1 MTGTPT
7 SRRGLRLAS
16 GLIAAGLTLTAAPY
30 ALAAEADDT
39 SVMKLTSAE
48 AEKLADRIGVDVYG
62 DASAAADSTTP
73 EDAAADSTTPEEAA
87 ADSTIP
93 EAGTAAEAAA
103 DGPVTFSAKSALEG
117 VRGIGATV
125 PAAGGQYFTV
135 HSLGNVQLHRADGS
149 TAWARTN
156 TSLYADWQVKPLRPW
171 QQEPYPARIMMGY
184 NAVSP
189 FAPYS
194 DQGYDTGDLT
204 GDGTPDLVFSAAVGD
219 SPYRPFSSPG
229 SSLSS
234 GTFVTVL
241 DGRTG
246 KTLWSKLYAYASMV
260 KIVDGTLLVA
270 DSPRLNNGGAP
281 ATETAKLRGI
291 RFGYT
296 DGKLTPSKTWTH
308 DTGVAGPATWGA
320 LADLGG
326 GKAAVSWN
334 LRKTEGVAAH
344 GTTLVL
350 DTADGSVRWSTGS
363 DLYGRQLH
371 LDAARDRVV
380 ALEQADTMD
389 AITYEIVAYDLTGGA
404 RTTLDTRVNA
414 LATAMTVGDV
424 SDGAGT
430 EYAVAESALSPSYN
444 VNAATIRVL
453 RGKDGSTV
461 EWTHTVKRDAE
472 NHGNG
477 PSFWDLHAVD
487 GRLVATAQDDRDSAR
502 AENPSGQ
509 LYGALT
515 VFTGNGKVAWRQ
527 QGLAASPLHH
537 EVFRAGGDTF
547 VRDIDPSQ
555 NIRTYKVGSG
565 KVKQLTALQGD
576 LNYAQAAD
584 LDGDKKQ
591 DVVAGGS
598 SNGVWAWSGPS
609 LVKGEPKQLWK
620 AQVPGTV
627 RNIATGDVDGD
638 GEPEVVV
645 AADTATVVLD
655 GATGKVRTTI
665 DGAGEYV
672 RSVTVD
678 DVNGDGK
685 DEILVPTDA
694 LRVHDGSGAVLWTY
708 SAPTDRTDV
717 VFSDTVVSEGR
728 VHTQYSTENALF
740 AGDAV
745 VGGAA
750 LDGATGKVVWNAE
763 PKAPARAADGKLHGA
778 VLDHGVFA
786 SPKIPYAD
794 GHAVVHTWIVLADP
808 TVAGDLSTASPK
820 VIVEIR
826 DGRTGELLHQDATG
840 SPWSHGNFFIDDASE
855 AAQEPLYALSFGTFR
870 GYGAG
875 GNNTRSSVIAS
886 LRTADFADGPGGRRI
901 VLGGTEA
908 GLAAYDPSQLNSGDS
923 FQSSRGGVT
932 LMGSRAYLAAD
943 LDGNGVDD
951 VVSLNFDHFGVN
963 RAAALL
969 GGGVLSPNNGIHQMT
984 TYTLS

>member
-30 ALAAEADDT
+30 ALAAEGDDS

-62 DASAAADSTTP
+62 DASVADD
-73 EDAAADSTTPEEAA
+73 E
-87 ADSTIP
+87 
-93 EAGTAAEAAA
+93 TAAGEATSEAA
-103 DGPVTFSAKSALEG
+103 DGPVTFTAKSTLEG

-135 HSLGNVQLHRADGS
+135 HSLGNIQLHRADGS

-171 QQEPYPARIMMGY
+171 QQEPYPARILMGY

-189 FAPYS
+189 FAPSS

-204 GDGTPDLVFSAAVGD
+204 GDGIPDLVFAASVGD

-229 SSLSS
+229 SSLYT

-246 KTLWSKLYAYASMV
+246 NTLWSKIYSYASMV

-270 DSPRLNNGGAP
+270 DAPRLNNGGAP
-281 ATETAKLRGI
+281 ATETAKVHGI
-291 RFGYT
+291 RFGYG
-296 DGKLTPSKTWTH
+296 DGKLTPSKTWTY
-308 DTGVAGPATWGA
+308 DTGEARIATWGA
-320 LADLGG
+320 LADVGG
-326 GKAAVSWN
+326 GKAALSWN
-334 LRKTEGVAAH
+334 LRKFGGVTAH

-350 DTADGSVRWSTGS
+350 DTADGSVKWATGS

-371 LDAARDRVV
+371 LDAARGRVV

-389 AITYEIVAYDLTGGA
+389 AVKYELVAYDLASGA
-404 RTTLDTRVNA
+404 RTTLDTRINA

-424 SDGAGT
+424 SDSAGA
-430 EYAVAESALSPSYN
+430 EYAVAESTLTPYGS

-453 RGKDGSTV
+453 EGKDGATV
-461 EWTHTVKRDAE
+461 DWTHTVKRDA
-472 NHGNG
+472 GNTSGSG
-477 PSFWDLHAVD
+477 PSFWDLDAVG
-487 GRLVATAQDDRDSAR
+487 GRLVASAQDDRGIAT
-502 AENPSGQ
+502 AENPGGRV
-509 LYGALT
+509 YGALT
-515 VFTGNGKVAWRQ
+515 ALNGSGKVIWRQ
-527 QGLAASPLHH
+527 QGVGASPLHH
-537 EVFRAGGDTF
+537 QVYRAGGADF
-547 VRDIDPSQ
+547 VRLVDQAQ
-555 NIRTYKVGSG
+555 NIRTYNLGTG
-565 KVKQLTALQGD
+565 KQKELTALQGD
-576 LNYAQAAD
+576 LNYGQTAD
-584 LDGDKKQ
+584 LNGDKKP
-591 DVVAGGS
+591 DVIAGGT

-609 LVKGEPKQLWK
+609 LVAGGPKQLWK
-620 AQVPGTV
+620 AQVPGAV

-638 GEPEVVV
+638 GKPEVVV

-665 DGAGEYV
+665 GGAGEFV

-694 LRVHDGSGAVLWTY
+694 LRVYDGSGAALWTY
-708 SAPTDRTDV
+708 SAPTERTDV
-717 VFSDTVVSEGR
+717 VFSDTVVADGR
-728 VHTQYSTENALF
+728 VHTQYTTGNALF
-740 AGDAV
+740 ADDAV

-750 LDGATGKVVWNAE
+750 LDGATGKVEWNAE
-763 PKAPARAADGKLHGA
+763 PKAPERAADGKLHGA
-778 VLDHGVFA
+778 ILDHGTFA

-808 TVAGDLSTASPK
+808 TVAGDLSTAAPR

-840 SPWSHGNFFIDDASE
+840 GPWSHGNFFIDDASE
-855 AAQEPLYALSFGTFR
+855 AAQEPLYAISFGTFR
-870 GYGAG
+870 GFGAG
-875 GNNTRSSVIAS
+875 GIDTRSSVVTS
-886 LRTADFADGPGGRRI
+886 LRTADFATGPGGRKLVI
-901 VLGGTEA
+901 GGTEA
-908 GLAAYDPSQLNSGDS
+908 GVAAFDPSQLTTGDS
-923 FQSSRGGVT
+923 FQSSRGGAT
-932 LMGSRAYLAAD
+932 LMGGRTYLAAD

-951 VVSLNFDHFGVN
+951 VVSLNFDDFGVN
-963 RAAALL
+963 RAAELL
-969 GGGVLSPNNGIHQMT
+969 GGGVLSLNNAIHQMT
-984 TYTLS
+984 TFTLS

>member
-16 GLIAAGLTLTAAPY
+16 GLMAAGLTLTAAPH
-30 ALAAEADDT
+30 ALAAEGDD
-39 SVMKLTSAE
+39 SPVMRLTSAE

-62 DASAAADSTTP
+62 DASAAV
-73 EDAAADSTTPEEAA
+73 DSTTPEEAA
-87 ADSTIP
+87 ADGAT
-93 EAGTAAEAAA
+93 AGETAA
-103 DGPVTFSAKSALEG
+103 DGPVAFTAKSTLEG

-125 PAAGGQYFTV
+125 PAAGGRYFTV
-135 HSLGNVQLHRADGS
+135 HSLGNIQLHRADGS

-156 TSLYADWQVKPLRPW
+156 SSLYADWQVKPLRPW
-171 QQEPYPARIMMGY
+171 QQEPYPARTLMGY

-204 GDGTPDLVFSAAVGD
+204 GDGIPDLVFAASVGD

-229 SSLSS
+229 SSLYT

-241 DGRTG
+241 DGGTG
-246 KTLWSKLYAYASMV
+246 RTLWSKLYSYASMV

-270 DSPRLNNGGAP
+270 DSPRLNSGGAP

-291 RFGYT
+291 RFGYA
-296 DGKLTPSKTWTH
+296 DGKLTPSATWTH
-308 DTGVAGPATWGA
+308 DTGEARAATWGG

-326 GKAAVSWN
+326 GKVAVSWN
-334 LRKTEGVAAH
+334 LRKTADVAAH

-350 DTADGSVRWSTGS
+350 DTADGSVKWSTGS
-363 DLYGRQLH
+363 GLYGRQLH
-371 LDAARDRVV
+371 LDAARGRVV
-380 ALEQADTMD
+380 ALEQADTSD
-389 AITYEIVAYDLTGGA
+389 AVKYELVSYDLASGA
-404 RTTLDTRVNA
+404 RTTLDTRINA

-424 SDGAGT
+424 SDSAGA
-430 EYAVAESALSPSYN
+430 EYAVGESTLTPYGA

-453 RGKDGSTV
+453 EGKDGTTV
-461 EWTHTVKRDAE
+461 DWTHTLKRDAE
-472 NHGNG
+472 NAGGSG
-477 PSFWDLHAVD
+477 PSFWDLDAVN
-487 GRLVATAQDDRDSAR
+487 GTLVASSQDDRGITT
-502 AENPSGQ
+502 AENPGGRI
-509 LYGALT
+509 YGSIT
-515 VFTGNGKVAWRQ
+515 VLNGSGKVTWRK
-527 QGLAASPLHH
+527 QGAAASPLHH
-537 EVFRAGGDTF
+537 QIYRSGGADF
-547 VRDIDPSQ
+547 VRLVDQAQ
-555 NIRTYKVGSG
+555 NIRTYNLGSG
-565 KVKQLTALQGD
+565 KAKELTALQGD

-584 LDGDKKQ
+584 LDGDKQQ
-591 DVVAGGS
+591 DVIAGGT

-609 LVKGEPKQLWK
+609 LVRGEPKQLWQ
-620 AQVPGTV
+620 AQVPGSV

-638 GEPEVVV
+638 GKPEVVV

-694 LRVHDGSGAVLWTY
+694 LRVYDGSGAVLWTY
-708 SAPTDRTDV
+708 SAPTDRSDV
-717 VFSDTVVSEGR
+717 VFSDTVVADGR
-728 VHTQYSTENALF
+728 VHTQYTTENALF

-750 LDGATGKVVWNAE
+750 LDGATGKVEWNAE
-763 PKAPARAADGKLHGA
+763 PEAPERAVDGKLHGA
-778 VLDHGVFA
+778 VLDHGVFT

-840 SPWSHGNFFIDDASE
+840 SPWSHGNFFIDDESE
-855 AAQEPLYALSFGTFR
+855 AAQEPLYAISFGTFR

-875 GNNTRSSVIAS
+875 GVDTRSSVIAS
-886 LRTADFADGPGGRRI
+886 LRTADFATGPGGRKL

-908 GLAAYDPSQLNSGDS
+908 GVAAYDPSQLTSGDS
-923 FQSSRGGVT
+923 FQSSRGGAT

-943 LDGNGVDD
+943 LDGDGVDD

-963 RAAALL
+963 RAAGLL
-969 GGGVLSPNNGIHQMT
+969 GGGVLSVDNAIHQMT